1 MKIDRLYLLVFV
13 LFSSLFSTAY
23 TMQEN
28 AVAEMALVVFLI
40 IIALLILLIFFM
52 GGFVYSDDLT
62 VIEGIGPEI
71 SKTLNA
77 AGIKT
82 YAKLA
87 GTDKTTLDKF
97 ILDHPKFNLA
107 RPDTW
112 ARQAKLARDGKWDEL
127 KKLKEDLKA
136 GLKV

>member
-1 MKIDRLYLLVFV
+1 MKKDRLFLLAFV
-13 LFSSLFSTAY
+13 LFNSLFSTAF
-23 TMQEN
+23 TMQEA
-28 AVAEMALVVFLI
+28 AVAETALLVFLI
-40 IIALLILLIFFM
+40 IMALLVLLVFFM
-52 GGFVYSDDLT
+52 GGFVYTDDLT

-71 SKTLNA
+71 SKALKA
-77 AGIKT
+77 AGVKT

-97 ILDHPKFNLA
+97 ILDNPKFNFA
-107 RPDTW
+107 QPDTW
-112 ARQAKLARDGKWDEL
+112 SRQAKLARDGKWDEL